1 MVYPETILIIAFTI
15 KCNALNRRGSWM
27 HRCIGRA
34 RHNPVYWR
42 SWGLSAGTHT
52 VIVGVALILSH
63 ALPVPKKVEQRP
75 ITVSFVAPQPTQ
87 PRTTPAHRP
96 TVKRPPLTPTT
107 QTTQR
112 QPDPIPKKPPQSRTH
127 TQTPIRRAV
136 SPRTIVQPSLTP
148 SPQPLVRPN
157 GVTRTPMVQSPAV
170 QSPTV
175 QFKAVVQ
182 AQASSHPAIT
192 NGDPAPQPLSRSIGT
207 TRQRTAAKVHASTFS
222 PRVTKVPQPVGTL
235 IGAPPRRQ
243 SVHTLPSHEKK
254 VIRAP
259 AIEAMQHTQ
268 YVTRATVSHVSSRT
282 LGQRVSLRSEKPVV
296 QTRTTTRHVHQTRRT
311 AATISRSGSTDGF
324 SPELLAFSKLLREK
338 IAQTLE
344 FPRLAKRLG
353 YSGTTHVVIT
363 LSKTGVVQALNISRP
378 SGYDIL
384 DKAAVATLKKVLS
397 TVKPPE
403 SINVAQL
410 AVPIDFNLKS
420 R

>member
-1 MVYPETILIIAFTI
+1 
-15 KCNALNRRGSWM
+15 M
-27 HRCIGRA
+27 HRCMLRA
-34 RHNPVYWR
+34 RQNPVYWK

-52 VIVGVALILSH
+52 VLVGVALILSQV
-63 ALPVPKKVEQRP
+63 LPVPKKVEQRP
-75 ITVSFVAPQPTQ
+75 ITVSFVAPQLTQ

-112 QPDPIPKKPPQSRTH
+112 QPKPIPKEPTQSRTR
-127 TQTPIRRAV
+127 TQTQIRRAT
-136 SPRTIVQPSLTP
+136 SPRTIAHPSLTP

-157 GVTRTPMVQSPAV
+157 GVTRTPTVQSK
-170 QSPTV
+170 TV
-175 QFKAVVQ
+175 IQ

-192 NGDPAPQPLSRSIGT
+192 NGEPAPQPLSRSIGT
-207 TRQRTAAKVHASTFS
+207 TRQRTAAAVHASTFS
-222 PRVTKVPQPVGTL
+222 SHVTKPLQTVGTL
-235 IGAPPRRQ
+235 VGVLPRRQ

-259 AIEAMQHTQ
+259 AIEAMKHAQH
-268 YVTRATVSHVSSRT
+268 VTRATVNHVSSRT
-282 LGQRVSLRSEKPVV
+282 LGERVSLRSEKPVV
-296 QTRTTTRHVHQTRRT
+296 RTRTRPGTSTKREERLQRFPGPVRRT
-311 AATISRSGSTDGF
+311 GLP
-324 SPELLAFSKLLREK
+324 PELLAFSKLLREK
-338 IAQTLE
+338 VAQTLE

-363 LSKTGVVQALNISRP
+363 LSKTGVVQALTISQP
-378 SGYDIL
+378 SGYDVL

-410 AVPIDFNLKS
+410 AVPINFDLKS

>member
-1 MVYPETILIIAFTI
+1 M
-15 KCNALNRRGSWM
+15 
-27 HRCIGRA
+27 
-34 RHNPVYWR
+34 
-42 SWGLSAGTHT
+42 SAGTHA
-52 VIVGVALILSH
+52 VIVGVALLLSH

-75 ITVSFVAPQPTQ
+75 ITVSFVAPQLTQ

-96 TVKRPPLTPTT
+96 TVKRPPPTPTT
-107 QTTQR
+107 QTKQR
-112 QPDPIPKKPPQSRTH
+112 QPTPIPKEPTQSRTR
-127 TQTPIRRAV
+127 TQTQIRRSV

-148 SPQPLVRPN
+148 SPQPLVRPD
-157 GVTRTPMVQSPAV
+157 GVTRTPTVQSK
-170 QSPTV
+170 TV
-175 QFKAVVQ
+175 IQ
-182 AQASSHPAIT
+182 AQASSHPAIN
-192 NGDPAPQPLSRSIGT
+192 NGETAPQPLSRSVGT
-207 TRQRTAAKVHASTFS
+207 TRQRTAAKVHALTFS
-222 PRVTKVPQPVGTL
+222 THVTKAPQPVGTL
-235 IGAPPRRQ
+235 VGAPPRRQ

-254 VIRAP
+254 VVRAP
-259 AIEAMQHTQ
+259 TIEAMKHAQH
-268 YVTRATVSHVSSRT
+268 VTRATVSHVSSRT
-282 LGQRVSLRSEKPVV
+282 PRQRVSLRSEKPVV
-296 QTRTTTRHVHQTRRT
+296 QARTTTRHVHQTRKISP
-311 AATISRSGSTDGF
+311 ATISRSGSTDGF

-403 SINVAQL
+403 SINVARL
-410 AVPIDFNLKS
+410 DVPINFDLKT

>member
-1 MVYPETILIIAFTI
+1 MQ
-15 KCNALNRRGSWM
+15 
-27 HRCIGRA
+27 RCTLLA

-63 ALPVPKKVEQRP
+63 VLPVPKKVDQRP
-75 ITVSFVAPQPTQ
+75 ITVSFVAPQITQ

-112 QPDPIPKKPPQSRTH
+112 QPTPIPKAPTQSRTR
-127 TQTPIRRAV
+127 TQTQIRRAV
-136 SPRTIVQPSLTP
+136 APRTIVQPSLTP
-148 SPQPLVRPN
+148 SPQPSVRPN
-157 GVTRTPMVQSPAV
+157 GVTRM
-170 QSPTV
+170 PTV
-175 QFKAVVQ
+175 QSKTIIQ

-192 NGDPAPQPLSRSIGT
+192 NGEPAPQPLSRSIGT
-207 TRQRTAAKVHASTFS
+207 TRQRTAATVHASTVS
-222 PRVTKVPQPVGTL
+222 TRVTTTLQPVGTL
-235 IGAPPRRQ
+235 VSTPPRRQ
-243 SVHTLPSHEKK
+243 SVHTLLSHEKK
-254 VIRAP
+254 VIRTP
-259 AIEAMQHTQ
+259 AIEAVQHTPH
-268 YVTRATVSHVSSRT
+268 VTRAAVSHASSKP

-296 QTRTTTRHVHQTRRT
+296 RTRTTTRHVHQTRRT

-324 SPELLAFSKLLREK
+324 SPELLAFTKLLREK

-363 LSKTGVVQALNISRP
+363 LSKTGVVEALNVSRP
-378 SGYDIL
+378 SGYAIL
-384 DKAAVATLKKVLS
+384 DKAAIATLKKVLS

>member
-1 MVYPETILIIAFTI
+1 MVYPGTILIIGFTI
-15 KCNALNRRGSWM
+15 KYNQLNRRGSWM
-27 HRCIGRA
+27 HRYIVRA

-63 ALPVPKKVEQRP
+63 AIPVPKKVEQRP
-75 ITVSFVAPQPTQ
+75 ITVSFVAPQITQ
-87 PRTTPAHRP
+87 AQTTPAHRP

-112 QPDPIPKKPPQSRTH
+112 QPTPISKAPTQSRTR
-127 TQTPIRRAV
+127 TQTQIRRAA

-157 GVTRTPMVQSPAV
+157 DVTRTPTVQSK
-170 QSPTV
+170 TV
-175 QFKAVVQ
+175 IQ
-182 AQASSHPAIT
+182 AQASSHPAT
-192 NGDPAPQPLSRSIGT
+192 KNGEPAPQPLSRSIGT
-207 TRQRTAAKVHASTFS
+207 TRQRTAAKVHALTFS
-222 PRVTKVPQPVGTL
+222 ARGTKAPQPVGTL
-235 IGAPPRRQ
+235 VGAPPRRQ

-259 AIEAMQHTQ
+259 AIEAMKHTQ
-268 YVTRATVSHVSSRT
+268 HVTRATVSHVFSKT
-282 LGQRVSLRSEKPVV
+282 LRQRVSLRSEKPVV
-296 QTRTTTRHVHQTRRT
+296 QTRTTTRHVHQTRRISP
-311 AATISRSGSTDGF
+311 ATISRSGSTDGF

-363 LSKTGVVQALNISRP
+363 LSKTGVVEALKISQP